1 MLILALDTTAKTAG
15 LALCEAKDNGDV
27 RLISEYSVRT
37 ASHSTTL
44 LPMIESMLSVHGYT
58 SADIGLFAASN
69 GPGSFTGVRIGV
81 STVKGLAFVSG
92 APCVGVSALEGM
104 AWGFDKLPGL
114 VFPAIDA
121 RRGTVYTA
129 AFFSDGEG
137 NVTRLTEDGQ
147 LEWDEHVSNAMG
159 IAEGYPDS
167 LYYGCGDGYDIA
179 RENPLEVS
187 TPPVHIAYTTGYGIA
202 RAAWKKYMEAEDRSV
217 FTEAALAPVYL
228 KKSQAERERDERIA
242 QENA

>member
-1 MLILALDTTAKTAG
+1 
-15 LALCEAKDNGDV
+15 
-27 RLISEYSVRT
+27 
-37 ASHSTTL
+37 
-44 LPMIESMLSVHGYT
+44 
-58 SADIGLFAASN
+58 
-69 GPGSFTGVRIGV
+69 
-81 STVKGLAFVSG
+81 
-92 APCVGVSALEGM
+92 
-104 AWGFDKLPGL
+104 
-114 VFPAIDA
+114 
-121 RRGTVYTA
+121 
-129 AFFSDGEG
+129 
-137 NVTRLTEDGQ
+137 
-147 LEWDEHVSNAMG
+147 WDEHVSNAMG